1 MNTKRK
7 FTPEFKTQV
16 VMDALQEK
24 ESITVLA
31 QKYTLAAEQ
40 INKWKR
46 EFKAN
51 ASLAFTAYR
60 PSTSDIIPNK
70 EVKLNKIIEQQKVEI
85 EFLKKVLSLT

>member
-1 MNTKRK
+1 
-7 FTPEFKTQV
+7 
-16 VMDALQEK
+16 MDALQEK

-51 ASLAFTAYR
+51 ATLAFTASR
-60 PSTSDIIPNK
+60 LNTSNTIQNQ